1 MPLTLHSPHAS
12 NASAA
17 ARQPATPSFGE
28 RLAQAVARWTGST
41 AAFSIATLSV
51 VVWGATGPAFHWSDT
66 WQLIMNTASSIVTF
80 LMVFLIQRSQNKD
93 TLAIHVK
100 LDELLS
106 SSEGASKG
114 LVSVEDLSE
123 TELQTL
129 KMRYQRLVD
138 EVSAEQFSR
147 KPS

>member
-1 MPLTLHSPHAS
+1 M
-12 NASAA
+12 
-17 ARQPATPSFGE
+17 SFGE
-28 RLAQAVARWTGST
+28 RLAQAVTRWTGST
-41 AAFSIATLSV
+41 TAFSIAMISV

-100 LDELLS
+100 LNELLS
-106 SSEGASKG
+106 SAEGASKG

-129 KMRYQRLVD
+129 KTRYQRLVD

>member
-1 MPLTLHSPHAS
+1 MTLRLHSPHAS
-12 NASAA
+12 NASAVA
-17 ARQPATPSFGE
+17 QQPATMSFGE
-28 RLAQAVARWTGST
+28 RLAQAVTHWTGST
-41 AAFSIATLSV
+41 AAFSIAMISV

-93 TLAIHVK
+93 TLAIPVK
-100 LDELLS
+100 LNELLS
-106 SSEGASKG
+106 SAEGASKG

-129 KMRYQRLVD
+129 KTRYQRLVD
-138 EVSAEQFSR
+138 KVSAEQFSR